1 MNEPDAS
8 RQNEPAAR
16 ALMHGLFTDAETG
29 RVTYA
34 LSLSDSCL
42 TVQRITSPAS
52 SSRDTE
58 RLELRDCVGSRAQP
72 GDSEDHG
79 AYLCAYFYPNRRRW
93 MGWAPVRQREER
105 RFRLALNANDDED
118 EARDANLREVER
130 WARAI
135 RNNSGHT
142 HGVLFSEVCRIRD
155 VMVLVNPQSGRGQAM
170 ALYNGHV
177 QRMLSEADI
186 PHKLVIT
193 EHQNHARDLVRS
205 ADLTQWSAVV
215 ILSGDGL
222 LFEVVNGL
230 MDREDWEKAIQTPVG
245 ILPGGSGNALAASVH
260 HYSRAPPVWGED
272 LLLSCG
278 FLLCKGL
285 ISKLDL
291 VSIRLSSGLRLFS
304 FLAFAWGFVADV
316 DIESEQFRQIGAY
329 RFLLSTLVRIASLR
343 IYQGKLAYL
352 PAEDESESNAASF
365 STPGSSLQTQQTLD
379 NQTPNNCTERNTAEQ
394 TPVDSVG
401 QLVDHLLVPLDQ
413 PVPQEWTVVKEQD
426 FVLVLAMFQSYLGE
440 DVQSAPD
447 ARADDGLIHLFYV
460 TAGISR
466 PTLLR
471 LFRAMQSGTHLDY
484 GCPHLMYRRARALRL
499 EPLTRL
505 GIMTVDGEEVEYGP
519 IQAQVHRGVA
529 RLIAG

>member
-1 MNEPDAS
+1 
-8 RQNEPAAR
+8 
-16 ALMHGLFTDAETG
+16 MHGLFTDAETG

-58 RLELRDCVGSRAQP
+58 RLDLRDCLGSRAHR
-72 GDSEDHG
+72 GEDHS
-79 AYLCAYFYPNRRRW
+79 AYLCAYFYPYRRRW
-93 MGWAPVRQREER
+93 MGWGPVRQREER
-105 RFRLALNANDDED
+105 RFRLALDANDDND
-118 EARDANLREVER
+118 DDDDDVRDSNLREAER
-130 WARAI
+130 WARAFQ
-135 RNNSGHT
+135 NNSARCTGHT
-142 HGVLFSEVCRIRD
+142 HGVLFSEIRHSCGM
-155 VMVLVNPQSGRGQAM
+155 MVLVNPQSGRGQAM

-177 QRMLSEADI
+177 QRMLTEADI
-186 PHKLVIT
+186 PHTLVIT
-193 EHQNHARDLVRS
+193 ERQNHARDIVRS

-260 HYSRAPPVWGED
+260 HYTRASPVWGED

-285 ISKLDL
+285 TSKLDL
-291 VSIRLSSGLRLFS
+291 ISIQLSSGLHLFS
-304 FLAFAWGFVADV
+304 FLALAWGFIADV

-352 PAEDESESNAASF
+352 PVEGESESKAAS
-365 STPGSSLQTQQTLD
+365 STTPGSSLQTQQTLD
-379 NQTPNNCTERNTAEQ
+379 NQTPNNCTECSNAEQ
-394 TPVDSVG
+394 TSTDSVD

-413 PVPQEWTVVKEQD
+413 PVPQEWTVVEEQD
-426 FVLVLAMFQSYLGE
+426 FVLVIAMFQSHLGE
-440 DVQSAPD
+440 DLLVAPD

-471 LFRAMQSGTHLDY
+471 LFRAMQSGTHLDF
-484 GCPHLMYRRARALRL
+484 GCPHLVYRRARALRL
-499 EPLTRL
+499 EPLSRP
-505 GIMTVDGEEVEYGP
+505 GVITVDGEQVEYGP

>member
-1 MNEPDAS
+1 MDEPDAS

-16 ALMHGLFTDAETG
+16 ALMHGLFTDPETG

-72 GDSEDHG
+72 GEREDHG

-93 MGWAPVRQREER
+93 MGWGPVRQREER

-118 EARDANLREVER
+118 ESRDANLREVER

-135 RNNSGHT
+135 RNNIGHT
-142 HGVLFSEVCRIRD
+142 H
-155 VMVLVNPQSGRGQAM
+155 
-170 ALYNGHV
+170 
-177 QRMLSEADI
+177 
-186 PHKLVIT
+186 

-245 ILPGGSGNALAASVH
+245 ILPGGSGNALAASIH
-260 HYSRAPPVWGED
+260 HYTRAPPVWGED

-285 ISKLDL
+285 TSKLDL

-304 FLAFAWGFVADV
+304 FLALAWGFVADV

-329 RFLLSTLVRIASLR
+329 RFLVSTLVRIASLR

-365 STPGSSLQTQQTLD
+365 STPGSSSQTQRTLD
-379 NQTPNNCTERNTAEQ
+379 NQTPNNCAERSTAEQ
-394 TPVDSVG
+394 TSADSVG

-413 PVPQEWTVVKEQD
+413 PVPQEWTVVKEQE

-440 DVQSAPD
+440 DLQSAPD

-484 GCPHLMYRRARALRL
+484 GCPHLVYRRARALRL
-499 EPLTRL
+499 EPLTRP
-505 GIMTVDGEEVEYGP
+505 GVMTVDGEEVEYGP
-519 IQAQVHRGVA
+519 VQAQVHRGVA
-529 RLIAG
+529 SLIAG